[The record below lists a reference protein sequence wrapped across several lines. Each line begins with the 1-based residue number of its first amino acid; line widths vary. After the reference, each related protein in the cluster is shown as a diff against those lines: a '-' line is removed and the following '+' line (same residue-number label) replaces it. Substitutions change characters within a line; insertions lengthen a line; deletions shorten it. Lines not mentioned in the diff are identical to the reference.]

1 MLHRDDRL
9 GGEVLKQHYVLIR
22 KRADLSP
29 VRGDDTQQ
37 FAILAQGDHDVAVCT
52 AKIDYGTK
60 ARVAVAVEF
69 GIGNVVEENE
79 ILAALNSSKPTFRV
93 GMRRNAQEL
102 GVFG

>member
-1 MLHRDDRL
+1 
-9 GGEVLKQHYVLIR
+9 VLIR

-37 FAILAQGDHDVAVCT
+37 FSILAQGDHDVAVCA

-69 GIGNVVEENE
+69 GICDVVKEDE
-79 ILAALNSSKPTFRV
+79 ILAALNSQQGPHWVFRARTEPLSQTV
-93 GMRRNAQEL
+93 GD
-102 GVFG
+102 GFG